1 MKELLIKLNAC
12 DEAIEWAGDRTI
24 EEIVKECDR
33 GDWLLWLAKKIG
45 IERQP
50 LTLAN
55 GHCANTVRDLMKN
68 ERSTEAV
75 DMAIAF
81 GEGRATMEELN
92 NAATY
97 AAAFEAAE
105 AAADAAARAYATA
118 AFYATV
124 AAAEAAGAFAAS
136 YAAIVGD
143 AAADA
148 ATATFAAAYA
158 AGDAAFY
165 PAYAADAAYAA
176 KKQNQKETAE
186 ICRKYIGQLII
197 DKCNELNTKEK

>member
-24 EEIVKECDR
+24 EEIVKDCDR
-33 GDWLLWLAKKIG
+33 GDWLLELAKKIG
-45 IERQP
+45 IELQP
-50 LTLAN
+50 LTLAK
-55 GHCANTVRDLMKN
+55 GHCANTVRDLMEN
-68 ERSTEAV
+68 ESSIKAV

-92 NAATY
+92 NAT
-97 AAAFEAAE
+97 AAFFPSAFYT
-105 AAADAAARAYATA
+105 ADAAARAAYDAFYAAAANA
-118 AFYATV
+118 AFYA
-124 AAAEAAGAFAAS
+124 AN
-136 YAAIVGD
+136 

-148 ATATFAAAYA
+148 A
-158 AGDAAFY
+158 G
-165 PAYAADAAYAA
+165 AA

>member
-1 MKELLIKLNAC
+1 MEELLIKLNAC

-24 EEIVKECDR
+24 EEIVKDCDR

-45 IERQP
+45 IELQP
-50 LTLAN
+50 LTLAKA
-55 GHCANTVRDLMKN
+55 HCANTVRHLMEN
-68 ERSTEAV
+68 ERSIKAV

-118 AFYATV
+118 AFYATY

-165 PAYAADAAYAA
+165 PAYAADAAEAA

>member
-24 EEIVKECDR
+24 EEIVKDCYR
-33 GDWLLWLAKKIG
+33 GDWLLWLAKKID
-45 IERQP
+45 IELQP
-50 LTLAN
+50 LTLAK
-55 GHCANTVRDLMKN
+55 GHCANTVRHLMKN
-68 ERSTEAV
+68 ETSIKAV

-92 NAATY
+92 NAAN
-97 AAAFEAAE
+97 
-105 AAADAAARAYATA
+105 AAADAAYDAV
-118 AFYATV
+118 FYAAIV
-124 AAAEAAGAFAAS
+124 AD
-136 YAAIVGD
+136 AAIVGD
-143 AAADA
+143 APYAAYAA
-148 ATATFAAAYA
+148 ATAAACA
-158 AGDAAFY
+158 AGDAAY
-165 PAYAADAAYAA
+165 TTAAAYAA

>member
-1 MKELLIKLNAC
+1 MEELLIKLNAC
-12 DEAIEWAGDRTI
+12 KEAIEWAGDRTI
-24 EEIVKECDR
+24 EEIVKDCDR
-33 GDWLLWLAKKIG
+33 GDWLLWLAEKID
-45 IERQP
+45 IELQP
-50 LTLAN
+50 LTLAK
-55 GHCANTVRDLMKN
+55 GHCANTVRHLMKN
-68 ERSTEAV
+68 EKSIEAV

-81 GEGRATMEELN
+81 GEGKATMEELN

-118 AFYATV
+118 AFYATY
-124 AAAEAAGAFAAS
+124 AAADAAS

-165 PAYAADAAYAA
+165 PAYAADAAEAA

-186 ICRKYIGQLII
+186 ICRKYIVQLII

>member
-12 DEAIEWAGDRTI
+12 KEAIEWAGDRTI
-24 EEIVKECDR
+24 EQIVKDCYR

-45 IERQP
+45 IELQP
-50 LTLAN
+50 LTLAK
-55 GHCANTVRDLMKN
+55 GHCANTVRHLMEN
-68 ERSTEAV
+68 ETSIKAV

-92 NAATY
+92 NAANAAEAASY
-97 AAAFEAAE
+97 AAGDAFYAAYAAEAAAASYATAE
-105 AAADAAARAYATA
+105 AAADAAADAAARAAYD
-118 AFYATV
+118 AFYAANADSYAV
-124 AAAEAAGAFAAS
+124 PYGAAAH
-136 YAAIVGD
+136 
-143 AAADA
+143 AD
-148 ATATFAAAYA
+148 
-158 AGDAAFY
+158 
-165 PAYAADAAYAA
+165 DAAYAA

>member
-1 MKELLIKLNAC
+1 MKELLLIKLNAC

-24 EEIVKECDR
+24 EEIVKDCYR

-45 IERQP
+45 IELQP
-50 LTLAN
+50 LTLAK
-55 GHCANTVRDLMKN
+55 GHCANTVRHLMEN
-68 ERSTEAV
+68 ERSMKAV

-92 NAATY
+92 NAAN
-97 AAAFEAAE
+97 
-105 AAADAAARAYATA
+105 AAADAAYYAV
-118 AFYATV
+118 FYAAIV
-124 AAAEAAGAFAAS
+124 AD
-136 YAAIVGD
+136 AAIVGD
-143 AAADA
+143 APYAAYAA
-148 ATATFAAAYA
+148 ATAAACA
-158 AGDAAFY
+158 AGDAAY
-165 PAYAADAAYAA
+165 TTAAAYAA

>member
-12 DEAIEWAGDRTI
+12 REAIEWAGDRTI
-24 EEIVKECDR
+24 EQIVKDCDR
-33 GDWLLWLAKKIG
+33 GDWLFWLAKKIG

-68 ERSTEAV
+68 ETSIKAV

-92 NAATY
+92 NAAEAASYASAFY
-97 AAAFEAAE
+97 AAYADDAAEAAAEAAE
-105 AAADAAARAYATA
+105 DYYAADAAARAS
-118 AFYATV
+118 FYA
-124 AAAEAAGAFAAS
+124 AYDAYAAEAAADS
-136 YAAIVGD
+136 YAA
-143 AAADA
+143 AAA
-148 ATATFAAAYA
+148 
-158 AGDAAFY
+158 G
-165 PAYAADAAYAA
+165 AA

>member
-1 MKELLIKLNAC
+1 MEELLIKLNAC

-24 EEIVKECDR
+24 EEIVKDCDR

-45 IERQP
+45 IELQP
-50 LTLAN
+50 LTLAK
-55 GHCANTVRDLMKN
+55 GHCANTVRHLMKN
-68 ERSTEAV
+68 ERSIKAV

-92 NAATY
+92 NAA
-97 AAAFEAAE
+97 
-105 AAADAAARAYATA
+105 
-118 AFYATV
+118 
-124 AAAEAAGAFAAS
+124 AAS
-136 YAAIVGD
+136 YAA
-143 AAADA
+143 AAAS
-148 ATATFAAAYA
+148 YA
-158 AGDAAFY
+158 ANAASY
-165 PAYAADAAYAA
+165 AANAASYAADDAAEAA

>member
-24 EEIVKECDR
+24 EEIVKDCDR
-33 GDWLLWLAKKIG
+33 GDWLLWLAKKID
-45 IERQP
+45 IELQP
-50 LTLAN
+50 LTLAK

-68 ERSTEAV
+68 ERSIEAV

-92 NAATY
+92 NAAN
-97 AAAFEAAE
+97 
-105 AAADAAARAYATA
+105 AAADAAYDAV
-118 AFYATV
+118 FYAAIV
-124 AAAEAAGAFAAS
+124 AD
-136 YAAIVGD
+136 AAIVGD
-143 AAADA
+143 APY
-148 ATATFAAAYA
+148 AAYA
-158 AGDAAFY
+158 AATAAANAAFY
-165 PAYAADAAYAA
+165 AANAADDAAKAA

>member
-12 DEAIEWAGDRTI
+12 KEAIEWAGDRTI
-24 EEIVKECDR
+24 EEIVKDCDR
-33 GDWLLWLAKKIG
+33 GDWLLWLAKKID
-45 IERQP
+45 IELQP
-50 LTLAN
+50 LTLAK
-55 GHCANTVRDLMKN
+55 GHCANTVRHLMEN
-68 ERSTEAV
+68 EKSIEAV

-92 NAATY
+92 NAAD
-97 AAAFEAAE
+97 
-105 AAADAAARAYATA
+105 AADAAYDAVFYAATLYATI
-118 AFYATV
+118 V
-124 AAAEAAGAFAAS
+124 AD
-136 YAAIVGD
+136 AAIVGD
-143 AAADA
+143 ASYAAYAA
-148 ATATFAAAYA
+148 ATAAAYA

>member
-12 DEAIEWAGDRTI
+12 REAIEWAGDRTI
-24 EEIVKECDR
+24 EQIVKDCDR
-33 GDWLLWLAKKIG
+33 GDWLFWLAKKIG

-55 GHCANTVRDLMKN
+55 GHCANTVRHLMKN
-68 ERSTEAV
+68 ERSIEGV

-92 NAATY
+92 NAAAAICMRAAFY
-97 AAAFEAAE
+97 AADDAAE
-105 AAADAAARAYATA
+105 AAAGAAYDAARAAYD
-118 AFYATV
+118 AFYV
-124 AAAEAAGAFAAS
+124 ANADSYAAAGAAA
-136 YAAIVGD
+136 
-143 AAADA
+143 AAAD
-148 ATATFAAAYA
+148 
-158 AGDAAFY
+158 DAAE
-165 PAYAADAAYAA
+165 AA

>member
-24 EEIVKECDR
+24 EEIVKDCDR
-33 GDWLLWLAKKIG
+33 GDWLLWLAKKID
-45 IERQP
+45 IELQP
-50 LTLAN
+50 LTLAK
-55 GHCANTVRDLMKN
+55 GHCANTVRHLMKN
-68 ERSTEAV
+68 ETSIKAV

-92 NAATY
+92 NAAN
-97 AAAFEAAE
+97 
-105 AAADAAARAYATA
+105 AAADAAYDAV
-118 AFYATV
+118 FYAAIV
-124 AAAEAAGAFAAS
+124 AD
-136 YAAIVGD
+136 AAIVGD
-143 AAADA
+143 APYAAYAAATAAANAAFYAANAAADA
-148 ATATFAAAYA
+148 A
-158 AGDAAFY
+158 G
-165 PAYAADAAYAA
+165 AA

>member
-24 EEIVKECDR
+24 EEIVKDCDR

-45 IERQP
+45 IKLQP
-50 LTLAN
+50 LTLAK
-55 GHCANTVRDLMKN
+55 GHCANTVRHLMKN
-68 ERSTEAV
+68 ERSIKAV

-92 NAATY
+92 NAAN
-97 AAAFEAAE
+97 
-105 AAADAAARAYATA
+105 AAADAAYDAV
-118 AFYATV
+118 FYAAIV
-124 AAAEAAGAFAAS
+124 AD
-136 YAAIVGD
+136 AAIVGD
-143 AAADA
+143 APY
-148 ATATFAAAYA
+148 AAYA
-158 AGDAAFY
+158 AATAAANAAFY
-165 PAYAADAAYAA
+165 AANAADDAAYAA

>member
-24 EEIVKECDR
+24 EEIVKDCDR

-45 IERQP
+45 IELQP
-50 LTLAN
+50 LTLAK
-55 GHCANTVRDLMKN
+55 GHCANTVRHLMKN
-68 ERSTEAV
+68 EKSIEAV

-118 AFYATV
+118 AFYATY

>member
-24 EEIVKECDR
+24 EEIVKDCDR
-33 GDWLLWLAKKIG
+33 GDWLLELAKKIG
-45 IERQP
+45 IEIQP
-50 LTLAN
+50 LTLAK

-68 ERSTEAV
+68 ERSIEAV

-81 GEGRATMEELN
+81 GEGRATIEELN

-105 AAADAAARAYATA
+105 AAADAAAWAYATA
-118 AFYATV
+118 AFYATY
-124 AAAEAAGAFAAS
+124 AAADAAS

-165 PAYAADAAYAA
+165 PAYAAHAAYAA